1 MDRRLLCNFLHS
13 FVDLSFKSVYVQNA
27 QVTSLVGAGW
37 ARFRLHKGSWEEV
50 KSEQETQ
57 VERVLL

>member
-27 QVTSLVGAGW
+27 QVTSLVGAGLT
-37 ARFRLHKGSWEEV
+37 RFRLDIGSWEEV
-50 KSEQETQ
+50 SSKQETP
-57 VERVLL
+57 VEGVVP

>member
-27 QVTSLVGAGW
+27 RMTSLVGAGL
-37 ARFRLHKGSWEEV
+37 ARFQLDKGLWEEV
-50 KSEQETQ
+50 RSEQETP
-57 VERVLL
+57 VERVLP